1 MEQLENS
8 LVPLRRIEQAILQ
21 IRGQRVMLV
30 AARAALESRSEIDL
44 AHVMQ
49 AMLAVP
55 AQHTAED
62 IERYRQMAEE

>member
-1 MEQLENS
+1 
-8 LVPLRRIEQAILQ
+8 
-21 IRGQRVMLV
+21 
-30 AARAALESRSEIDL
+30 
-44 AHVMQ
+44 MQ